1 VVAVQNG
8 LKFSP
13 MDETDSE
20 SFAGAPEGAPSGRV
34 RDWCAVRRSGAL
46 IAYSDIAVY
55 ILNGNML
62 SVLTEDLETEY
73 VLSRVF
79 QIER

>member
-1 VVAVQNG
+1 MQELVVAVQNG

-20 SFAGAPEGAPSGRV
+20 SFAGAPE
-34 RDWCAVRRSGAL
+34 GAL

>member
-1 VVAVQNG
+1 MNMQELVVAVQNG

-20 SFAGAPEGAPSGRV
+20 SFAGAPEGA
-34 RDWCAVRRSGAL
+34 L

-62 SVLTEDLETEY
+62 SVVTEDLETEY

>member
-1 VVAVQNG
+1 MNMQELVVAVQNG
-8 LKFSP
+8 LKFEP

-20 SFAGAPEGAPSGRV
+20 SFAGAPE
-34 RDWCAVRRSGAL
+34 GAL

-62 SVLTEDLETEY
+62 SVVTEDLETQYTLKTEF
-73 VLSRVF
+73 V
-79 QIER
+79 IEL